1 VRTRPVSRRGAA
13 IPCVCFL
20 LALSGPGPAAGP
32 TASKPAKPTFT
43 EVAAASG
50 IAFRHVSGATAEKN
64 MIEDMGSGVCV
75 LDYDADG
82 DPDLYFVQSGPVRSG
97 AGRPG
102 NVLYRNDGKGRFA
115 DVTRQAGVA
124 GYGYGMGCAAG
135 DYDNDGR
142 IDLYV
147 TNFGPNILYRNNGD
161 GTFRDVTKQAGVTD
175 PLWSTS
181 AAFADYDGDGR
192 LDLFVANYV
201 DFNLDHNKWCGDPV
215 RKIRAY
221 CHPDAYEGVPDT
233 LYHNNGDGT
242 FTEVTRK
249 AGLTEHWG
257 KGLGVVWSDLDLD
270 GDLDVY
276 VAKDSVPGVLYRNN
290 GNGTFTDVTLESGTG
305 YSEDGRPEAGMGVDS
320 GDYDND
326 GRFDLIVTN
335 LSGEP
340 NELWRNL
347 GGLRFEVATFP
358 SGIGEI
364 SIPFVGFG
372 TNLFDID
379 NDGDQ
384 DLFVTNG
391 HIIDNIKQFNDSLSY
406 EQRAFLF
413 ENQGHGKMREV
424 GPERG
429 PYFSTAQ
436 VGRGMAVADLDG
448 DGDLDVVLSNHDSPA
463 ALLRNDGGNR
473 SHFLRLR
480 FSGRRSNRD
489 AIGARAV
496 VTVGKRRQIDEIR
509 SGTSYLSQNE
519 LILHFGLG
527 DSPRADRVEIRW
539 PSGAIQVLQGVAAD
553 QTLAITEP
561 PPGAPG
567 RPAAA
572 SP

>member
-1 VRTRPVSRRGAA
+1 MRTRPASRGGAG
-13 IPCVCFL
+13 ISGLWLL
-20 LALSGPGPAAGP
+20 LALPASIPAA
-32 TASKPAKPTFT
+32 AAAVQPTFT
-43 EVAAASG
+43 EVASASG
-50 IAFRHVSGATAEKN
+50 ITFRHVSGATTEKN

-82 DPDLYFVQSGPVRSG
+82 DPDLYFVQSGPVRG
-97 AGRPG
+97 EAARPA

-124 GYGYGMGCAAG
+124 GNGYGMGCAAG

-147 TNFGPNILYRNNGD
+147 TNFGPDILYRNNGD
-161 GTFRDVTKQAGVTD
+161 GTFRDVTKQTGVTN

-201 DFNLDHNKWCGDPV
+201 DFSLDHNKWCGDPV

-221 CHPDAYEGVPDT
+221 CHPDAYEGVPDS
-233 LYHNNGDGT
+233 LYHNNGNGT

-270 GDLDVY
+270 GDLDIY

-290 GNGTFTDVTLESGTG
+290 GDGTFTDVTLGSGTG

-320 GDYDND
+320 GDFDND
-326 GRFDLIVTN
+326 GRFDLVVTN

-372 TNLFDID
+372 TNFFDSD

-413 ENQGHGKMREV
+413 ENQGNGKMREV

-473 SHFLRLR
+473 NHFLRLR
-480 FSGRRSNRD
+480 LSGSRSNRD
-489 AIGARAV
+489 GIGARAV
-496 VTVGKRRQIDEIR
+496 VTVGKKRQIDEIR

-527 DSPRADRVEIRW
+527 DSKRADRVEIRW
-539 PSGAIQVLQGVAAD
+539 PSGAVQVLLDVAAD
-553 QTLAITEP
+553 QTVAIREP

-567 RPAAA
+567 RSSAT